1 MGIFFP
7 KKPRNTKLFL
17 FKYIYFFLKKTL
29 KFYLKILDQISQA
42 IKYFEKYKIKIKNI
56 YNK

>member
-17 FKYIYFFLKKTL
+17 FKYIYFFQKTL